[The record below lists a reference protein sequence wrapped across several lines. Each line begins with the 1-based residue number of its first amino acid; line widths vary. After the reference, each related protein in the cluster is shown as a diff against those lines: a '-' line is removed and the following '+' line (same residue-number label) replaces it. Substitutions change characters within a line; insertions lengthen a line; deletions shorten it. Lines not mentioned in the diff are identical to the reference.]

1 LGRGEDV
8 SRRSFDGK
16 AKASARVGC
25 WDEVAFGLPLNERR
39 ETSSPRRNVL
49 FIPVDDLNDWLGVL
63 KGHPQA
69 KTPNFDRLAGRGT
82 LFTRAYCTAPAC
94 NPSRKSVLTGTRPST
109 SGLYYSN
116 KRIRDLLPDVVTLPE
131 HFKHNGYRVEG
142 GGKIFH
148 SGMNDRLS
156 WHAYF
161 DQPRD
166 PEPRKKPHVGLGLH
180 QFWRWQPL
188 EHFDDD
194 DMADGK
200 LVNWAAKFLKRDHD
214 RPFFLGV
221 GFYRPHMPWHV
232 PKKYFDLF
240 PLEDVQLPTTKAK
253 DVDDLPGYGRWLA
266 RERTG
271 FHVAAVRQNQWKPAV
286 QAYLACIAFADAQLG
301 RLLDALDASPDADN
315 TIIVLWSDNGMHL
328 GQKEHWTKWGLWEQA
343 TRVPLIIVAP
353 GVTKAGAR
361 CDTPVSLLDLYPTLV
376 ELCDLPAVDRLEGE
390 SLVPLLK
397 DPRAIRNAPAITT
410 HGHMNHAI
418 RTGRWRYIRYRDG
431 SEELYDHRTDSLEW
445 KNVAG
450 EAEFQEE
457 LRGLRK
463 WLPVVNVPDPPYH
476 DRKQY
481 WPDDPSSDD
490 VSDYPGK
497 RPEPA
502 DATQE

>member
-1 LGRGEDV
+1 
-8 SRRSFDGK
+8 
-16 AKASARVGC
+16 
-25 WDEVAFGLPLNERR
+25 
-39 ETSSPRRNVL
+39 
-49 FIPVDDLNDWLGVL
+49 
-63 KGHPQA
+63 
-69 KTPNFDRLAGRGT
+69 
-82 LFTRAYCTAPAC
+82 
-94 NPSRKSVLTGTRPST
+94 
-109 SGLYYSN
+109 
-116 KRIRDLLPDVVTLPE
+116 
-131 HFKHNGYRVEG
+131 
-142 GGKIFH
+142 
-148 SGMNDRLS
+148 
-156 WHAYF
+156 
-161 DQPRD
+161 
-166 PEPRKKPHVGLGLH
+166 
-180 QFWRWQPL
+180 
-188 EHFDDD
+188 
-194 DMADGK
+194 MADGK

-271 FHVAAVRQNQWKPAV
+271 FHVAAVEQNQWNLAV

-301 RLLDALDASPDADN
+301 RLLDALDASPHADN
-315 TIIVLWSDNGMHL
+315 TNIVLWSDNGMHL

-353 GVTKAGAR
+353 GVTEPGAR

-397 DPRAIRNAPAITT
+397 DSRAVRNTPAITT

-463 WLPVVNVPDPPYH
+463 WLPVVNAPDPPYR

-481 WPDDPSSDD
+481 WPDDPSPDD